1 MSTCPHLWETRQA
14 LPSSTVCQACEE
26 LGDPWVHLRMCLT
39 CGNVACCDQSPN
51 RHASAHFAATGHPVA
66 RSIQP
71 GEAWRWCYADK
82 ALDDP
87 EELEMEGA
95 DLG

>member
-1 MSTCPHLWETRQA
+1 MSTCPHLWESRDVRPA
-14 LPSSTVCQACEE
+14 ADVCAECV
-26 LGDPWVHLRMCLT
+26 LTGDPWVHLRACLT

-71 GEAWRWCYADK
+71 GESWRWCYADM

-87 EELEMEGA
+87 DEVELEGA
-95 DLG
+95 DLS